1 MCVFHILGELS
12 SKMSMI
18 NFIIK
23 QFEND
28 FEHHR
33 PFTPV
38 FFYTTLT
45 IADLKAVL
53 FNACKCFVSPGGDR
67 IVEDIAT
74 VTPKVAQ
81 TVRSVLH

>member
-1 MCVFHILGELS
+1 LLL
-12 SKMSMI
+12 
-18 NFIIK
+18 
-23 QFEND
+23 END